1 MRTTLSPKPHPEI
14 QLLQRSLVASLIACA
29 LFIVLGILF
38 SIIFEVAYTG
48 RIYPGVR
55 AGGVNIGGMDKSLAV
70 AEIADGIRYPDTG
83 QVLLFTETGGQW
95 LFSPSQLGLY
105 LDPEATAEL
114 ALLPGREGSAFQR
127 MADQLAAAYGG
138 QEVTPRFI
146 FEKQA
151 AKLQL
156 EEIARQVD
164 KPVVEPSI
172 TIQGT
177 DITINPGQDGSV
189 VDIEA
194 TVAFIQAQVA
204 QLKDGA
210 VPLVFKTLKPEIVDV
225 NAQADI
231 ARAILSEP
239 LTLTVP
245 AGQTGEA
252 GPWTIDRETLAQML
266 SFEYIDTGSTK
277 EYALT
282 LKSEALV
289 RFLATI
295 APELLRY
302 PQNAKFIFNDDTH
315 QLDLHEASITGRAL
329 NVDRSLDHI
338 HQELLAGKHQIELQF
353 DFTNPA
359 VTDDATGDSLGI
371 TELVHQQSSYFYGST
386 ASRVQN
392 ITAAASRFLGV
403 LVAPGET
410 FSMSD
415 ALGDI
420 SLDNGYAEAAIIL
433 GGRTIQGVGGGVC
446 QVSTTLFRAAFFAGF
461 PIVERHPHAYRVYYY
476 EKAAGNALD
485 TSLAGLDATVFVP
498 LIDLK
503 FTNDTPNW
511 LLMETY
517 VYPEASR
524 ITWKFYSTSDGRTVD
539 WTTTGPVNIK
549 EAPEPAYNE
558 NPELSQGEVKQVDW
572 AADGAEVTV
581 ERRVTKN
588 GALYIEDRFYTN
600 YQPWQAVYEYGP
612 GTEGMPPEKSAED

>member
-194 TVAFIQAQVA
+194 TVALIQAQVA